1 MKSKLLKLHSKTA
14 VEEGF
19 DLFSFIHKTQIFW
32 INEFGEGRGGG
43 GVDLLIPI
51 LISTC
56 ILNVYPPLPPFPS
69 ERGTCLPTT
78 PLLCALIKPVVE
90 HPYFAV
96 FCSIHDFLNLQQ
108 TSSKK
113 NKIYSEMHCN
123 KAIIFFPHRRFTTV

>member
-1 MKSKLLKLHSKTA
+1 MSNPPPP
-14 VEEGF
+14 
-19 DLFSFIHKTQIFW
+19 FIPLRK
-32 INEFGEGRGGG
+32 G
-43 GVDLLIPI
+43 D
-51 LISTC
+51 
-56 ILNVYPPLPPFPS
+56 LPPHHP
-69 ERGTCLPTT
+69 G